1 MWQLLR
7 QRPWRSVGLSLLV
20 VGLVAAIVWRDELV
34 YNARLIN
41 AARMGSQYYDTYP
54 HIAKN
59 VAYGA
64 EPHRLLDVYTPDTPG
79 DYPVI
84 IYVHGG
90 GWNSG
95 NKELYALVAQKLVPR
110 GMVVVVPKYA
120 LYPDATYPQMVSDVA
135 AVVAWSSQHIAEYGG
150 NPQRIVVGGQ
160 SAGAHLSAMAVL
172 DAQVFA
178 TAGVDPAVVCGYYG
192 ISGVYDISAQF
203 AYEQSFG
210 RTAPVMTAVMGGPTA
225 FAATS
230 PMHAIRSG
238 LPPML
243 LVHGDAD
250 ETVPVQMTIDFATAL
265 REAGVDVTQIIY
277 PERGHSE
284 LLFYT
289 IMQDPG
295 QMIVDMADFVARV
308 CPAAP

>member
-1 MWQLLR
+1 MG
-7 QRPWRSVGLSLLV
+7 VSLIV
-20 VGLVAAIVWRDELV
+20 IVLVAAVWWREELV
-34 YNARLIN
+34 YNVRLIN
-41 AARMGSQYYDTYP
+41 AARMGAEYYDTYP
-54 HIAKN
+54 HITKN
-59 VAYGA
+59 IAYGA
-64 EPHRLLDVYTPDTPG
+64 EPHQLLDVYTPDTPG
-79 DYPVI
+79 DYPVV
-84 IYVHGG
+84 IYIQGG

-95 NKELYALVAQKLVPR
+95 NKELYALVAQKLVPH

-120 LYPDATYPQMVSDVA
+120 LYPDATYPQMVADVA
-135 AVVAWSSQHIAEYGG
+135 SVVAWSNQHIAEYGG
-150 NPQRIVVGGQ
+150 NPQRIVLGGQ
-160 SAGAHLSAMAVL
+160 SAGAQLSAMALL
-172 DAQVFA
+172 DDQQLR
-178 TAGVDPAVVCGYYG
+178 TAGVDAAVVCGYYG
-192 ISGVYDISAQF
+192 ISGVYDIAAQY

-230 PMHAIRSG
+230 PVSAIRPG

-250 ETVPVQMTIDFATAL
+250 ETVPMQMTLDFATAL
-265 REAGVDVTQIIY
+265 RQAGVEVTPIIY

-295 QMIVDMADFVARV
+295 QMILDMAEFVARSCV
-308 CPAAP
+308 APA